1 MTVEVNDFL
10 AHYGVPGMKWGKR
23 GKRGAQPDRGSKETS
38 KPKMSKGKKIAIAV
52 GVGALAAGA
61 GIAAVSLSKNGK
73 IPMSKLVT
81 RPEFKKG
88 EQAFKPAPQKPT
100 AKSESSKTPRPP
112 SPYPM
117 TPLIPTPILDEIM
130 RKYKF

>member
-1 MTVEVNDFL
+1 MSIDVDDFL
-10 AHYGVPGMKWGKR
+10 THYGIPGMKWGKR
-23 GKRGAQPDRGSKETS
+23 GGSRSGSGSKEIT
-38 KPKMSKGKKIAIAV
+38 KPKMSKGKKVAIAI

-88 EQAFKPAPQKPT
+88 EQAFKPSPQKPT
-100 AKSESSKTPRPP
+100 AKPSASNSPKAP

-117 TPLIPTPILDEIM
+117 TPLVPTPILDEIM